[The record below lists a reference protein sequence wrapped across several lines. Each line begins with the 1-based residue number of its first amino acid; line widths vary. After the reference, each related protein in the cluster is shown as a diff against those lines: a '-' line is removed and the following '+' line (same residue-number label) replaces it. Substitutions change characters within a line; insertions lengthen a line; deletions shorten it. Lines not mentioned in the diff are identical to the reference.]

1 VARKRLRLSSEAV
14 AKVTVSLGAA
24 ELSSDRSDPDAIL
37 QRADEA
43 LYRAKGLG
51 KDQVCAEEDSVPA
64 S

>member
-1 VARKRLRLSSEAV
+1 MDKTKIIITREEIAKRVAEL
-14 AKVTVSLGAA
+14 AA